1 MSQPSLFE
9 KVAMPRRMLPTGQ
22 NNQAEQAQK
31 EADDLPEF
39 SLAVWAKRGLYRIS
53 IQSPSVPPSAVL
65 LAKLARGG
73 G

>member
-1 MSQPSLFE
+1 
-9 KVAMPRRMLPTGQ
+9 MLPTGQ

-39 SLAVWAKRGLYRIS
+39 SLAVWAKRGLHRIS

-73 G
+73 DDRCQISVMEHAVRN